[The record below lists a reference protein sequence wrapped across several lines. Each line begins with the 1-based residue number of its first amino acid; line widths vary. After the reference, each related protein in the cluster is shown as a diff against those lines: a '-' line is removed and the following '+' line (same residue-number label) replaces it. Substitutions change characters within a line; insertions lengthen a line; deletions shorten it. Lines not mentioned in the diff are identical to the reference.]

1 MRPRR
6 VLLVDDLLVES
17 DAIGIALDTAAD
29 LVLVGRRAMCDSDL
43 LADVSRLQ
51 PDLIL
56 VDVEQAGPDTDDLLA
71 AIAVADPAAL
81 VIVLTGSEDSALAV
95 RAARAGASAWVEK
108 SSSLADVVD
117 VLREV
122 GHGEASWPRRHLGPV
137 LRALRADAAVR
148 GAPPERLATL
158 NARERRNLA
167 GMRAGTPLRQLAR
180 ELSVPVSVVCAQQTR
195 ILAKLSMAA
204 SSARWNEAAFDE

>member
-17 DAIGIALDTAAD
+17 DAVGIALDAAAD
-29 LVLVGRRAMCDSDL
+29 LVLVGRRAMSDTDL
-43 LADVSRLQ
+43 LADVARLQ

-56 VDVEQAGPDTDDLLA
+56 VEVEQAGPATDHLLA
-71 AIAVADPAAL
+71 EIAVADPAARI
-81 VIVLTGSEDSALAV
+81 VVLTGSEDSALAV

-108 SSSLADVVD
+108 TSSLADVVD

-122 GHGEASWPRRHLGPV
+122 ARGEASWPRRHLGPV

-158 NARERRNLA
+158 SAREQRNLA

-180 ELSVPVSVVCAQQTR
+180 ELSVPVSVVNAQQTR
-195 ILAKLSMAA
+195 ILAKLSTVG
-204 SSARWNEAAFDE
+204 STTRWNGTAPDD